1 MKTKPLSRL
10 LDIEQLRIGNI
21 VYIADYVPVR
31 KTKKMMCFMHP
42 RIIDSYW
49 LFYLT
54 KYGKRQVDGVPL
66 DKAVLL
72 SIRELFRTWNGF
84 AFKTEDFVIDIHK
97 KKSEDDV
104 FHVFVNDI
112 AICPLYYLHQ
122 LQNVFTTLTG
132 STLDI
137 SETFEQLEKYRD
149 TKRESL

>member
-1 MKTKPLSRL
+1 MKTRNPLSHFF
-10 LDIEQLRIGNI
+10 DIEQLRIGNI

-54 KYGKRQVDGVPL
+54 KYGKRQADGVPL

-84 AFKTEDFVIDIHK
+84 AFKTEDF
-97 KKSEDDV
+97 
-104 FHVFVNDI
+104 DI

-132 STLDI
+132 STLDV

-149 TKRESL
+149 NKRESL